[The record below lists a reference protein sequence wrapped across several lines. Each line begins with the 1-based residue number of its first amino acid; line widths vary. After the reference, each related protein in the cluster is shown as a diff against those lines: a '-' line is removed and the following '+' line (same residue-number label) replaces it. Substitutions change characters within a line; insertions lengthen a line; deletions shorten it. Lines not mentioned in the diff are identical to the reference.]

1 MIRRPPTST
10 LFPYT
15 TLFRSLTMQTGT
27 LAGNTCSSYGAPA
40 TISGT
45 TTQTVASGSCYL
57 LTLTGTDNVGNATT
71 IPTVVKVDT
80 TAPSA
85 PTTFAFSAPTNAY
98 AARGG
103 STVSIN
109 TGATGRFTV
118 PGSASV
124 DGD

>member
-45 TTQTVASGSCYL
+45 TPQTVASGNCYL
-57 LTLTGTDNVGNATT
+57 LALTGTDNVGNTT
-71 IPTVVKVDT
+71 SVST
-80 TAPSA
+80 TGKHDSSAPST
-85 PTTFAFSAPTNAY
+85 PTTLAFSAPTNAY
-98 AARGG
+98 A
-103 STVSIN
+103 
-109 TGATGRFTV
+109 
-118 PGSASV
+118 PGS
-124 DGD
+124 G